1 MEESEEGRRDFRIAL
16 SRPSSSSIT
25 ELAESLRPKR
35 RDFIMAIAGHVSRQ
49 MLEHYSHV
57 RLDLK
62 RKALDG
68 LATRKGKSGGK
79 TIGYDTNND
88 TTRSMEAFEGTVGYR
103 KDWSGREDLNLR
115 PPGPEDW
122 FHEESTT

>member
-1 MEESEEGRRDFRIAL
+1 
-16 SRPSSSSIT
+16 
-25 ELAESLRPKR
+25 
-35 RDFIMAIAGHVSRQ
+35 MAIAGHVSRQ

-68 LATRKGKSGGK
+68 LSMRRSSSESKS
-79 TIGYDTNND
+79 IGYDTNYDTKALSGDSNLDVND
-88 TTRSMEAFEGTVGYR
+88 G

-115 PPGPEDW
+115 PPGPEPGALPG
-122 FHEESTT
+122 

>member
-1 MEESEEGRRDFRIAL
+1 
-16 SRPSSSSIT
+16 
-25 ELAESLRPKR
+25 
-35 RDFIMAIAGHVSRQ
+35 

-68 LATRKGKSGGK
+68 LSTSRSLESKP
-79 TIGYDTNND
+79 TGYETNHD
-88 TTRSMEAFEGTVGYR
+88 TTQPSEQRVDDVSYG

-115 PPGPEDW
+115 PPGPELGAR
-122 FHEESTT
+122 S

>member
-1 MEESEEGRRDFRIAL
+1 MLHWAENRRMEFSVG
-16 SRPSSSSIT
+16 T
-25 ELAESLRPKR
+25 
-35 RDFIMAIAGHVSRQ
+35 IMAIAGHVSRQ

-68 LATRKGKSGGK
+68 LSTGRRGFGGK
-79 TIGYDTNND
+79 RKRYETNYDTIPLSSESD
-88 TTRSMEAFEGTVGYR
+88 HDVSYR

-115 PPGPEDW
+115 PPGPEPGALPG
-122 FHEESTT
+122 